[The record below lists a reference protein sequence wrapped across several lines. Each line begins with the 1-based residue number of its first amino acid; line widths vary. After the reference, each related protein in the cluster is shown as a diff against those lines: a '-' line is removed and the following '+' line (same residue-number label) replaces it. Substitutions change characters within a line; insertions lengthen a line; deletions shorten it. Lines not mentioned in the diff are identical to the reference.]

1 MPLKSGKGLNPLVG
15 NKAFYCLMKAWV
27 ISNLKWGMA
36 LLHSPLNYACEKFIV
51 LLIFE
56 QVMELVQLRGAISLR
71 KEAVYAYVD
80 SVCFVHYSCV
90 LFIILDEVANILIV
104 FSFIVSLNFAV
115 EKKTHATDGKSF
127 MSLFS
132 RSENNQQKPDNC
144 GNVDIFFG
152 VSTKLYSEKVREK
165 LDLWTGSLLKM

>member
-1 MPLKSGKGLNPLVG
+1 MMTTTAKKREGAYREGRTPLKSGKGLNPLLG
-15 NKAFYCLMKAWV
+15 NKAFYCLMKAWI

-36 LLHSPLNYACEKFIV
+36 LLHSPLNYACKKFIV

-115 EKKTHATDGKSF
+115 EEKPTQLMGNHSCLCFLGRKTTSKS
-127 MSLFS
+127 
-132 RSENNQQKPDNC
+132 PII
-144 GNVDIFFG
+144 VVI
-152 VSTKLYSEKVREK
+152 
-165 LDLWTGSLLKM
+165 